1 MHLSYRCRVAAILLS
16 MLNRLELY
24 KLIEII
30 ELAASKMEETGL
42 PDFDLAGATWDD
54 EESQWE
60 VKFYS
65 DYGNIEYT
73 TVFVV
78 PVGAE
83 FRLSGYIG
91 SNE

>member
-1 MHLSYRCRVAAILLS
+1 
-16 MLNRLELY
+16 MLNKLELY
-24 KLIEII
+24 KLSEIV
-30 ELAASKMEETGL
+30 ELAVSKMEEL
-42 PDFDLAGATWDD
+42 ELADFDLVGASWDD

-83 FRLSGYIG
+83 FRLSGYTG

>member
-1 MHLSYRCRVAAILLS
+1 
-16 MLNRLELY
+16 MLNKIELY
-24 KLIEII
+24 KLAEIV
-30 ELAASKMEETGL
+30 ELAASEMEEL
-42 PDFDLAGATWDD
+42 ADFDLAGATWDD
-54 EESQWE
+54 EENHWE

-65 DYGNIEYT
+65 DYGNMEYT

-83 FRLSGYIG
+83 FRLSGYTG